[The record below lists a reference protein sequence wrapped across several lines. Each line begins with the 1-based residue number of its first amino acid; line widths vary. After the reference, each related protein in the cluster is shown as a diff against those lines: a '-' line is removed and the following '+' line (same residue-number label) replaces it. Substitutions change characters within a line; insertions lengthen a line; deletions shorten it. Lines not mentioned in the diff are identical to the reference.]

1 MNETELELKI
11 PGSLP
16 SALESIN
23 KLPKPSLCLVRVL
36 LLIITIAFRLTL
48 LLLLLHVLILL
59 PVLFLLS

>member
-36 LLIITIAFRLTL
+36 LLITIVFRLTL